1 MKEWEFIELGNHK
14 DIGRT
19 IIEWEKN
26 GWKLHT
32 YQAQRNPTFVNP
44 EYHYVLFERETEH
57 PLSFRAATASAT
69 ATAV

>member
-32 YQAQRNPTFVNP
+32 YQAQRNLTFVNP
-44 EYHYVLFERETEH
+44 EYHYLLFVRETEKK
-57 PLSFRAATASAT
+57 PSSMQVVPAMTT
-69 ATAV
+69 VT